1 MKKIIDGMRYDT
13 DKAVKIG
20 EADNL
25 GRGCDSIT
33 DFQYWEAALY
43 KTPRSGRYFLSG
55 RGGAMSRFSQS
66 AGQNSWTGGSDLI
79 PLTEDEAYQ
88 WAEQHLEA
96 EALEQYFP
104 DRIQDA

>member
-20 EADNL
+20 DANNL
-25 GRGCDSIT
+25 WKGCDSVT
-33 DFQYWEAALY
+33 DFRFWAAALY
-43 KTPRSGRYFLSG
+43 RTPRSGRYFLSG
-55 RGGAMSRFSQS
+55 KGGAMSLFSQS
-66 AGQNSWTGGSDLI
+66 VGQNSWTGGSGLI
-79 PLTEDEAYQ
+79 PLTEGEAYQ

-96 EALEQYFP
+96 DALEQYFP